1 MHARLF
7 PGHPDGVPVAGC
19 RIHKLETSQTCSPST
34 QSQRSRFSMIRAC
47 RVSGSGREGGV
58 AGTLRT
64 VPFGIHSSIRSA
76 MSSMTVSGRAA
87 HTRPCHT
94 SWCTIVDP
102 GSHTAS

>member
-1 MHARLF
+1 MACQS
-7 PGHPDGVPVAGC
+7 PGC

-47 RVSGSGREGGV
+47 QVSGSGREGGV